1 MNGHLVAKNSAES
14 LLKHQKLVVKHT
26 YTHTQSFSE
35 MIIQYIHR
43 TCWRLAWGKQ
53 LLIASNPL
61 QFVWDHLSG
70 LLCFSVVTL
79 WKPIGWQ
86 LMYGLLQ
93 SPQPGPRDP
102 ATPFSPCLL
111 SFASVLSY
119 YFLCP
124 VSASRSVLFQ
134 IMVLGV
140 CIFQERSVSLIWV
153 GVGVREQETVYMCW
167 VGRLEISTKAC
178 TLSVLFKARYI
189 FVPFPES
196 SIK

>member
-119 YFLCP
+119 YFSL
-124 VSASRSVLFQ
+124 SVF
-134 IMVLGV
+134 
-140 CIFQERSVSLIWV
+140 CFTECSFSDH
-153 GVGVREQETVYMCW
+153 GVGSLHLPGALCQFNM
-167 VGRLEISTKAC
+167 GRSRRKGTGNCVHVLERQ
-178 TLSVLFKARYI
+178 ARD
-189 FVPFPES
+189 
-196 SIK
+196 